1 MSEVIKLS
9 GVSVIRNKVAIL
21 DNISWQVQS
30 GENWAVIGRNGVGK
44 SFLLNVI
51 AGNIFPSQ
59 GKVTVLGRTFGET
72 DMLELRRLIGYVS
85 PAFQYNYDGAT
96 TVNKVVYSGFFAS
109 NGLYYDPTP
118 QMVTQTADIL
128 RRMRLSHLADKPF
141 GLLSSGEQ
149 KKVLIAR
156 AMVFSPK
163 LLILDEV
170 CTGLDIASREEVLSF
185 IEDLAHNIGLIFVT
199 HYIEEIVPSITNV
212 LYLKDGK
219 TFAAGAKNE
228 MITSDYLR
236 QVLNVE
242 AKVHRND
249 DGRYW
254 ITSMTI

>member
-9 GVSVIRNKVAIL
+9 GVSVIRNKIAIL

-30 GENWAVIGRNGVGK
+30 GENWAVIGRNGAGK

-109 NGLYYDPTP
+109 NGLYYDPTQ
-118 QMVTQTADIL
+118 QMIEQTADIL
-128 RRMRLSHLADKPF
+128 RRMGLSHLADKPF

-185 IEDLAHNIGLIFVT
+185 IDELSRSVGLIFVT

-212 LYLKDGK
+212 LYLKEGK
-219 TFAAGAKNE
+219 TFAAGTKQD
-228 MITSDYLR
+228 MISADYLR
-236 QVLNVE
+236 KVLDLPAEVRTNE
-242 AKVHRND
+242 K
-249 DGRYW
+249 GRYW
-254 ITSMTI
+254 LQIG

>member
-1 MSEVIKLS
+1 MSEIIKLS
-9 GVSVIRNKVAIL
+9 DVSVIRNKVKIL
-21 DNISWQVQS
+21 DNINWSVNP
-30 GENWAVIGRNGVGK
+30 GENWAVIGRNGAGK

-59 GKVTVLGRTFGET
+59 GKVTVLDRTFGET

-96 TVNKVVYSGFFAS
+96 SVNKVVYSGFFAS

-118 QMVTQTADIL
+118 QMIDQTADIL
-128 RRMRLSHLADKPF
+128 RRMGLSHLADKPF

-185 IEDLAHNIGLIFVT
+185 IEGLSHNISLIFVT
-199 HYIEEIVPSITNV
+199 HYIEEIMPSITNV
-212 LYLKDGK
+212 LYLRGGK
-219 TFAAGAKNE
+219 TFAAGTKTE
-228 MITSDYLR
+228 MISSDYLST
-236 QVLNVE
+236 VLDLRSV
-242 AKVHRND
+242 VHIND
-249 DGRYW
+249 SGRYW
-254 ITSMTI
+254 LEVQ

>member
-9 GVSVIRNKVAIL
+9 GVSVIRNKIAIL

-30 GENWAVIGRNGVGK
+30 GENWAVIGRNGAGK

-51 AGNIFPSQ
+51 SGNIFPSQ

-118 QMVTQTADIL
+118 QMIEQTADIL
-128 RRMRLSHLADKPF
+128 NRMGLSHLADKPF

-185 IEDLAHNIGLIFVT
+185 IEDLARKIGLIFVT
-199 HYIEEIVPSITNV
+199 HYIEEIVPSISHV

-219 TFAAGAKNE
+219 TFAVGTKQE
-228 MITSDYLR
+228 MITSDYLQ
-236 QVLNVE
+236 QVLNVK
-242 AKVHRND
+242 ANIRTND
-249 DGRYW
+249 IGRYW

>member
-9 GVSVIRNKVAIL
+9 GVSVIRNKIKIL
-21 DNISWQVQS
+21 DNINWTVNP
-30 GENWAVIGRNGVGK
+30 GENWAVIGRNGAGK

-59 GKVTVLGRTFGET
+59 GKVTVLDRTFGET

-96 TVNKVVYSGFFAS
+96 SVNKVVYSGFFAS
-109 NGLYYDPTP
+109 NGLYYDPTQ
-118 QMVTQTADIL
+118 QMIDKTADIL
-128 RRMRLSHLADKPF
+128 RRMGLSHLADKPF

-185 IEDLAHNIGLIFVT
+185 IDELARSVGLIFVT
-199 HYIEEIVPSITNV
+199 HYIEEIMPSITNV
-212 LYLKDGK
+212 LYLKGGK
-219 TFAAGAKNE
+219 TFASGTKQE

-236 QVLNVE
+236 QVLDLPAEVRTNE
-242 AKVHRND
+242 K
-249 DGRYW
+249 GRYW
-254 ITSMTI
+254 LQIG

>member
-1 MSEVIKLS
+1 MNEVIKLS
-9 GVSVIRNKVAIL
+9 GVSVIRNKIKIL
-21 DNISWQVQS
+21 DNINWTVNP
-30 GENWAVIGRNGVGK
+30 GENWAVIGRNGAGK

-59 GKVTVLGRTFGET
+59 GKVTVLDRTFGET

-96 TVNKVVYSGFFAS
+96 SVNKVVYSGFFAS
-109 NGLYYDPTP
+109 NGLYYDPTR
-118 QMVTQTADIL
+118 QMIDKTADIL
-128 RRMRLSHLADKPF
+128 RRMGLSHLADKPF

-185 IEDLAHNIGLIFVT
+185 IDELARSVGLIFVT
-199 HYIEEIVPSITNV
+199 HYIEEIMPSITNV
-212 LYLKDGK
+212 LYLKGGK
-219 TFAAGAKNE
+219 TFATGTKQE

-236 QVLNVE
+236 QVLDLPAEVKTNE
-242 AKVHRND
+242 K
-249 DGRYW
+249 GRYW
-254 ITSMTI
+254 LQIG